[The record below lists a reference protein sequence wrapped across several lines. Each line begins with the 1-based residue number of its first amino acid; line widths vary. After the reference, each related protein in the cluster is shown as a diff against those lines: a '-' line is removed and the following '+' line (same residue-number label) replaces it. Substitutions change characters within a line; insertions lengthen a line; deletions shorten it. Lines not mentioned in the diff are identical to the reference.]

1 MITEIEILPGKLNER
16 ETILRN
22 TFLDHTKVIPQGE
35 RIKLCIQCGT
45 CTASCPL
52 SYAMDITPRKL
63 IALFRAG
70 DMESILKSRTIW
82 ICASCYTCQT
92 RCPSQIKVTDI
103 LYALKRTA
111 MEKKILNK
119 SIPTY
124 ALSQSFMKSIYKYG
138 RLNEPRLIIKFIM
151 KTGFW
156 KIFNMI
162 PLGIRMLK
170 KNRIK
175 FSTEKIKGIK
185 NLRKI
190 MEKAET
196 FDMPIEKEYPA
207 YMPEAVGYKSI
218 S

>member
-1 MITEIEILPGKLNER
+1 
-16 ETILRN
+16 
-22 TFLDHTKVIPQGE
+22 
-35 RIKLCIQCGT
+35 
-45 CTASCPL
+45 
-52 SYAMDITPRKL
+52 
-63 IALFRAG
+63 
-70 DMESILKSRTIW
+70 
-82 ICASCYTCQT
+82 
-92 RCPSQIKVTDI
+92 
-103 LYALKRTA
+103 

-170 KNRIK
+170 KNGIK

>member
-1 MITEIEILPGKLNER
+1 MYIQNEMFPGLSDLKEK
-16 ETILRN
+16 ELRSR
-22 TFLDHTKVIPQGE
+22 FLEHTKVIPQGE

-45 CTASCPL
+45 CTGSCPL

-70 DMESILKSRTIW
+70 DMESILKSRSIW

-119 SIPTY
+119 QIPTY
-124 ALSQSFMKSIYKYG
+124 ALSQSFIKIINKYG
-138 RLNEPRLIIKFIM
+138 RLNEQKLILRFFIKTDMLKLFDL
-151 KTGFW
+151 
-156 KIFNMI
+156 I

-170 KNRIK
+170 KKRIK
-175 FSTEKIKGIK
+175 LSTEKIKGIEG
-185 NLRKI
+185 LRKI
-190 MEKAET
+190 MSKAEE
-196 FDMPIEKEYPA
+196 FDLPIEKDQLT